1 MRLNG
6 GDGQLNGEWGRH
18 WPLGDIPVLRATRKR
33 RRPPRERET
42 SWCATS
48 TKSSLNLS
56 PSYFKPRVQSEAT
69 QLMTSKQLRGLW
81 VRGSD
86 LLDYHGDFSRICN
99 LLAKQNFRESYRKG
113 KNYCKWKS
121 GIRGDLSLE
130 KCQLLN
136 FDSFLS
142 LKGLKSFYQESP
154 PGMQHSSVANSN
166 PLMFG
171 TGTTQRSNGGVVVNR
186 MRFVVKIQ

>member
-1 MRLNG
+1 M
-6 GDGQLNGEWGRH
+6 
-18 WPLGDIPVLRATRKR
+18 
-33 RRPPRERET
+33 
-42 SWCATS
+42 
-48 TKSSLNLS
+48 
-56 PSYFKPRVQSEAT
+56 
-69 QLMTSKQLRGLW
+69 
-81 VRGSD
+81 
-86 LLDYHGDFSRICN
+86 
-99 LLAKQNFRESYRKG
+99 
-113 KNYCKWKS
+113 
-121 GIRGDLSLE
+121 SLE